1 MEMLLYTDRET
12 AFRLLREVPFHE
24 TALQPLVAFDRAAV
38 LQLTYR
44 AAAVD
49 LDCPGG
55 KAILQ
60 LIREKYPDMPVIT
73 FSVSDSDDPHHCG
86 SRSSTGIRRALTK
99 IPVGK
104 PAPLPGREHFW
115 RQLLRSKITDYHLL
129 KQTALLCGISPGDSF
144 TLLRISLFTPLQFG
158 EVEWQRMTAPVLT
171 ALKALLVPPLETEAL
186 IEDDYAHYWL
196 ILREN
201 SPGNFALGNLA
212 LGDLGLGDL
221 AGRCRL
227 FMDFCREQYSSAGI
241 CMAEGCT
248 PDDLIGAVEQ
258 IRLVSRDAGAAQE
271 KLLHTGTYSFGG
283 YSTAD
288 LMEEFRRTLP
298 DEGAEVFFERL
309 NGLLDRLELNSN
321 LLQMMRVDLEKLLRA
336 AFAEKLPDDPSPLED
351 SYCLILAQQA
361 HFNRASLLRYLH
373 AVVHPVWKHFP
384 PAAVYPEP
392 VRRIIAY
399 LDEHLT
405 EPYSREVLGNAI
417 GLNPNYL
424 AALFK
429 ESTGRSISAWRGMR
443 QMDLALKLLTETKLS
458 IARIAEQT
466 GFGDYTYFCSAF
478 RKQYGMSPGE
488 YRKRRKR

>member
-1 MEMLLYTDRET
+1 MEMLLYTDRKT

-24 TALQPLVAFDRAAV
+24 MALQPLAAFDRATV

-49 LDCPGG
+49 LDCPGS

-73 FSVSDSDDPHHCG
+73 FSVSDSDDPLHCG
-86 SRSSTGIRRALTK
+86 SRSSVGIRRALAK
-99 IPVGK
+99 IPAGK
-104 PAPLPGREHFW
+104 PDPLPGRDHFW
-115 RQLLRSKITDYHLL
+115 QQLLHSKIIGYSLL
-129 KQTALLCGISPGDSF
+129 KQTALRCGISPDDSF
-144 TLLRISLFTPLQFG
+144 SLLRISLFTPLQFG
-158 EVEWQRMTAPVLT
+158 EVEWHRMTAPILT
-171 ALKALLVPPLETEAL
+171 ALKALLIPPLEAEAL
-186 IEDDYAHYWL
+186 IEDDFAHYWL

-201 SPGNFALGNLA
+201 NSGNLA
-212 LGDLGLGDL
+212 LGDLP
-221 AGRCRL
+221 GRCRL
-227 FMDFCREQYSSAGI
+227 FMDFYREQYSSAGI
-241 CMAEGCT
+241 CMIEGCT
-248 PDDLIGAVEQ
+248 SDDLIGAVEQ

-288 LMEEFRRTLP
+288 LMEKFRRTLP
-298 DEGAEVFFERL
+298 DEGAEVFFEQL
-309 NGLLDRLELNSN
+309 NELLDKLELNSN
-321 LLQMMRVDLEKLLRA
+321 LLQMMRIDLEKLLRT

-373 AVVHPVWKHFP
+373 AVIHPVWKHFP

-405 EPYSREVLGNAI
+405 EPYSREALGNAI